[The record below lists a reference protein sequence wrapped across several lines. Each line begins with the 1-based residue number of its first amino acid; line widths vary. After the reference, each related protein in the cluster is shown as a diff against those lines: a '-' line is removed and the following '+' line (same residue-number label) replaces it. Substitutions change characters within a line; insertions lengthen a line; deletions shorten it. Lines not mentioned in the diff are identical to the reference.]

1 MRTIRKQKKVRGL
14 CAALGVAALG
24 MASSQG
30 ATWYW
35 AGANSNS
42 AAEWETTTNWNPAG
56 VPGGVADIL
65 LVGNRSGNAN
75 VSGIA
80 NASAGSVSVIRMNA
94 SRTVGSIYAAQAND
108 RNFSIHPGTGGSL
121 TFDNGLGTSNY
132 IVRRDASSNAAVD
145 LAQLRAGIDV
155 NMVLNSNLVFD
166 VFVKRGYGT
175 STPTAG
181 STMSNFINSN
191 ISGNGS
197 LTVRAALLTTTGN
210 ATTNAFYSIEG
221 GSGANTHAGGTIFQK
236 LNPVLG
242 NSSTVTTDVQSVYR
256 LNKQHATGD
265 GATTVGAGAI
275 VMVTSLAATGG
286 AINDTT
292 DLNLLFD
299 GVRRGQMA
307 IATGH
312 NETVAR
318 LFLDGVAQAAG
329 TYGATGSGATFILDD
344 WFTPAINAVTG
355 THLGTLTVLG
365 IPEPGAIALSML
377 GGLLLFARRRR

>member
-1 MRTIRKQKKVRGL
+1 MRAICDQKNVRGL
-14 CAALGVAALG
+14 CAVLGVAALG
-24 MASSQG
+24 MTSSHG
-30 ATWYW
+30 ATWFW
-35 AGANSNS
+35 AGANGNA
-42 AAEWETTTNWNPAG
+42 AAEWETTTNWNPTG
-56 VPGGVADIL
+56 VPGGAADIL

-108 RNFSIHPGTGGSL
+108 RNFSIHPGTSGSL

-132 IVRRDASSNAAVD
+132 IVRRDASSNAAAD
-145 LAQLRAGIDV
+145 LAQLRAGIDS
-155 NMVLNSNLVFD
+155 NMVLNSNLVVD

-175 STPTAG
+175 SAIGG

-191 ISGNGS
+191 ISGSGS
-197 LTVRAALLTTTGN
+197 LTVRAALLTSATN

-221 GSGANTHAGGTIFQK
+221 GSGANTHTGGTIFQK

-275 VMVTSLAATGG
+275 VMVTSLVATGG
-286 AINDTT
+286 AINDAT
-292 DLNLLFD
+292 DLYLLFD
-299 GVRRGQMA
+299 GVSRGQMA

-344 WFTPAINAVTG
+344 WFTPAIKAVTG